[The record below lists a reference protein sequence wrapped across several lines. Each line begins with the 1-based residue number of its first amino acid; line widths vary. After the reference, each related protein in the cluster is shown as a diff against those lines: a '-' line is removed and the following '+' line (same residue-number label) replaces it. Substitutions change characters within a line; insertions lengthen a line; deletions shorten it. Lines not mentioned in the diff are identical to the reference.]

1 MIEINKL
8 IAWLDEKANKST
20 TWYERT
26 AYKSVIDY
34 LKKAREEKR

>member
-8 IAWLDEKANKST
+8 IAWLEDKANKSA

-34 LKKAREEKR
+34 LKKM

>member
-8 IAWLDEKANKST
+8 IAWLEDKANKSAT
-20 TWYERT
+20 FFERT

-34 LKKAREEKR
+34 LKKM